1 MIPVKWITKS
11 TRWSLLEGDRKS
23 QRWMLSAAFTLAQGN
38 VEKERKFSENEKSI
52 TKKRS
57 CFSEA
62 SANALQIAS
71 DGMEICQSIPNNVPM
86 TSMFIKLVKLAC
98 ENCNMRLEQ
107 GKEKTEI
114 QNWKTVQ
121 AFKEQEEIRSTKQI

>member
-1 MIPVKWITKS
+1 
-11 TRWSLLEGDRKS
+11 
-23 QRWMLSAAFTLAQGN
+23 MLSAAFTLAQGN

-71 DGMEICQSIPNNVPM
+71 DGMETC
-86 TSMFIKLVKLAC
+86 
-98 ENCNMRLEQ
+98 
-107 GKEKTEI
+107 
-114 QNWKTVQ
+114 
-121 AFKEQEEIRSTKQI
+121 